1 MSSIADLRAF
11 LMSHKL
17 PKMTSKKSVLMD
29 AAIER
34 GWKPSGT
41 SKESVSDS
49 DSVASAP
56 IKKSNKKVLETRIEP
71 KKKLYK
77 QSEEPVFR
85 GSRTT
90 PAGRPKKDIQ
100 KPTIERGNIKSRR
113 EVE

>member
-34 GWKPSGT
+34 GWKPSGV
-41 SKESVSDS
+41 SKEESDS
-49 DSVASAP
+49 DSVASVP
-56 IKKSNKKVLETRIEP
+56 VKKTNKKVLETRIEP
-71 KKKLYK
+71 KKKLSK
-77 QSEEPVFR
+77 QSEEPVFKS
-85 GSRTT
+85 SRTT
-90 PAGRPKKDIQ
+90 PAGKPKKDIQ